1 LQVRAERTVT
11 GVTTDAAI
19 PAVSMNKVGL
29 SFGVSTPER
38 RLVLANITL
47 DVREGEFLCIVGP
60 SGSGK
65 TTLLRILA
73 GLIQPTA
80 GEVRFRGQVVS
91 GPSRERAIIF
101 QDYSK
106 ALLPWRNVTANVAL
120 SLEAQG
126 IRPEDQRPII
136 AGLLTKMG
144 LERAASQYP
153 GQLSGGMQQHVQ
165 IARCLAQR
173 PNILLMDEPFG
184 ALDAI
189 TRQALQDEILVLSS
203 EQHMTVVFITHDL
216 EEAIY
221 LGDRV
226 VVLGDTPARIIE
238 TIDADLPR
246 PRDQLTTR
254 EDPRF
259 LAHRHRLFGLLRRH

>member
-1 LQVRAERTVT
+1 MQVRAERTVT

-19 PAVSMNKVGL
+19 PAVSMHQVGL
-29 SFGVSTPER
+29 SFGGSSSGR

-80 GEVRFRGQVVS
+80 GEVRFRGQAVS

-106 ALLPWRNVTANVAL
+106 ALLPWRNVTANIAL

-126 IRPEDQRPII
+126 IRPEDQQPII
-136 AGLLTKMG
+136 AALLTKMG
-144 LERAASQYP
+144 LERAASQ
-153 GQLSGGMQQHVQ
+153 
-165 IARCLAQR
+165 
-173 PNILLMDEPFG
+173 
-184 ALDAI
+184 
-189 TRQALQDEILVLSS
+189 
-203 EQHMTVVFITHDL
+203 
-216 EEAIY
+216 
-221 LGDRV
+221 
-226 VVLGDTPARIIE
+226 
-238 TIDADLPR
+238 
-246 PRDQLTTR
+246 
-254 EDPRF
+254 
-259 LAHRHRLFGLLRRH
+259 